1 MNVISGDEDA
11 YRNRTTLEVMD
22 SKPDTTGG
30 TAHPDGCEL
39 SNDDKESWAAE
50 IPGYLMD
57 DIYPMDILQDSSHRD
72 GSIYSDTPS
81 WKREF
86 RIADRN
92 ESKQSV
98 SLFLLFH
105 LLLFPIGPACLLFH
119 MASVCLFFLFP
130 ILIRFVFFL

>member
-1 MNVISGDEDA
+1 MHTAKKFIIRYNYGPPANCAEDETRARVNVISGDEDA

-22 SKPDTTGG
+22 SKPDTAGG

-92 ESKQSV
+92 D
-98 SLFLLFH
+98 
-105 LLLFPIGPACLLFH
+105 
-119 MASVCLFFLFP
+119 
-130 ILIRFVFFL
+130 

>member
-1 MNVISGDEDA
+1 MHTAKKFIIRYNYDPPANCAEDERRARVNIISGDEDA

-57 DIYPMDILQDSSHRD
+57 DIYPMDILPNSSHRD
-72 GSIYSDTPS
+72 GSIYSGTTS
-81 WKREF
+81 WKRLF
-86 RIADRN
+86 CIADRN
-92 ESKQSV
+92 ESK
-98 SLFLLFH
+98 
-105 LLLFPIGPACLLFH
+105 
-119 MASVCLFFLFP
+119 
-130 ILIRFVFFL
+130 

>member
-92 ESKQSV
+92 ESK
-98 SLFLLFH
+98 
-105 LLLFPIGPACLLFH
+105 
-119 MASVCLFFLFP
+119 
-130 ILIRFVFFL
+130 

>member
-1 MNVISGDEDA
+1 MIRYNYGSPANCAEDETRARVNVISGDEDA

-50 IPGYLMD
+50 IPGYLID
-57 DIYPMDILQDSSHRD
+57 DIYPMEILPNSSHRD
-72 GSIYSDTPS
+72 GSIYGDTHS

-92 ESKQSV
+92 ESK
-98 SLFLLFH
+98 
-105 LLLFPIGPACLLFH
+105 
-119 MASVCLFFLFP
+119 
-130 ILIRFVFFL
+130 